1 MEKCPFHPKG
11 QGLYTDGEHKLK
23 FPACGIVL
31 VEQCTA
37 SHYNG
42 GEMKF
47 SLGGER

>member
-37 SHYNG
+37 IHY
-42 GEMKF
+42 K
-47 SLGGER
+47 GER